1 MKKIL
6 LALSC
11 CAILISCVDNSKVEG
26 EASDDNAAAKKNEEN
41 TREVYRAIETGDV
54 TKLDSFFAEDMLD
67 HNGGVMGEDVRGR
80 DSAKKVI
87 AQIHS
92 FFENL
97 KVDVISQSTSADG
110 NYHFAMINM
119 KGKAKENPWGMP
131 VGSEMDDTMV
141 DVIKIKDGKASEHWG
156 FMSMGDMH
164 EMMKGMAGGSQP
176 PQLQPPVKDT
186 TKK

>member
-6 LALSC
+6 LAICC
-11 CAILISCVDNSKVEG
+11 CAFLFSCVDNSKVEG
-26 EASDDNAAAKKNEEN
+26 AASDDNAAAKKNEEN
-41 TREVYRAIETGDV
+41 TREVYKAIETGDV
-54 TKLDSFFAEDMLD
+54 SKLDSFFTDDVLD

-80 DSAKKVI
+80 DSVKKVI
-87 AQIHS
+87 ALINS
-92 FFENL
+92 YFENL

-164 EMMKGMAGGSQP
+164 EMMKGMAGGP
-176 PQLQPPVKDT
+176 PPPMKDT
-186 TKK
+186 AAKK